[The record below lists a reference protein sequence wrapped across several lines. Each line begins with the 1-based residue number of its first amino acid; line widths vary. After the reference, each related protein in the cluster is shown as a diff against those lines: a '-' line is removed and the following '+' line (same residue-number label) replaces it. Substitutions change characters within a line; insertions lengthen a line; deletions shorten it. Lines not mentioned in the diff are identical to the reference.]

1 MRTNRDL
8 THADVQI
15 PVGEGQQV
23 VGGLWLPEGDVRGVV
38 VVHSATATPQRFY
51 RSFAAFLAGH
61 GFATV
66 TYDYRGLGR
75 SGDPREHRSV
85 RMRDWM
91 AQDVPAVAAWARER
105 FPGVPHFAVGHSV
118 GGHALAL
125 GYGTEGLAG
134 FVMVSSH
141 AGVTAAIDDRSERFR
156 VGMFFALAPALSK
169 VLGYAPSR
177 LAGFG
182 EDIPAGVVQDWA
194 PWTRR
199 PDYFFEDPTM
209 LAAERMRRVRLPV
222 LAIGAG
228 DDPWATA
235 AQIDTITDRLVSTAV
250 ERRTYAPGDL
260 GAERIGHHGLLRRG
274 VGDPVWTELVE
285 WFRTHGGLPEE
296 DRVGEGA

>member
-1 MRTNRDL
+1 MRTNGDL
-8 THADVQI
+8 AHAEVQI
-15 PVGEGQQV
+15 PVGQGQRV
-23 VGGLWLPEGDVRGVV
+23 AGSIWLPEGDVRGVV

-51 RSFAAFLAGH
+51 RSFAAFLAGS

-75 SGDPREHRSV
+75 SGHPREYRSL

-91 AQDVPAVAAWARER
+91 AQDVPAVAAWARARLPE
-105 FPGVPHFAVGHSV
+105 VPQFAVGHSV

-125 GYGTEGLAG
+125 GYGTDGLAA
-134 FVMVSSH
+134 FAMVSSH

-156 VGMFFALAPALSK
+156 VGVFFALAPALSK

-199 PDYFFEDPTM
+199 TDYFFEDPTM

-222 LAIGAG
+222 LAIGAA
-228 DDPWATA
+228 DDLWATPT
-235 AQIDTITDRLVSTAV
+235 QIDAITDHLVSAQV
-250 ERRTYAPGDL
+250 ERRTYAPREI
-260 GAERIGHHGLLRRG
+260 GADRVGHHGLLRRG
-274 VGDPVWTELVE
+274 VGEPVWAEILQ
-285 WFRTHGGLPEE
+285 WFGSRAGRPEA
-296 DRVGEGA
+296 GT